1 MNGEGRYVTILNSK
15 DADTA
20 SLPWL
25 ESVPAIVDLT
35 LVLAVLRMSKD
46 VQSAFR
52 KLDIVNRCN

>member
-1 MNGEGRYVTILNSK
+1 MNWEGRYVTILNSK

-35 LVLAVLRMSKD
+35 LVRAVLRMSKD
-46 VQSAFR
+46 VQSAVR
-52 KLDIVNRCN
+52 RLDIANRCN